1 MPQILKIAA
10 AQARTLSTTAETLAA
25 LEATAKRAAAQ
36 GIDVL
41 LFPEAYLGG
50 YPRTCAFGAA
60 VGARAPEGR
69 EQFLHYFH
77 DAVDMGDTPSG
88 AGQDWI
94 DRKLELPRGKEYR
107 GDGTREELERIAR
120 ETGVFFMTG
129 IVEKS
134 GGTLYC
140 GSVFVDPKR
149 GVLGKRRKLMPTG
162 SERLVWGMGSA
173 STLRAV
179 TTELKGVKLCIGSA
193 ICWENYMP
201 LLRQSL
207 YSQNVN
213 LWLAPT
219 ADARDTW
226 AALMRT
232 VGCEGR
238 CFVVSSNQCVKKK
251 HLPEWIS
258 SANKSE
264 PDRSPSIVSSSGVGR
279 TIAQQGSGT
288 ARRRSTITRTEEG
301 HEIILPLPKGQA
313 SAASG
318 DSSAIDSTEA
328 SPSLKQQP
336 FSQPPPSWSAD
347 GEEYI
352 CRGGSMIVSPLGEVL
367 AGPIWEKED
376 ELIVTEVDFE
386 DCERGRLDFDS
397 AGHYSR
403 MDSFKLSVDGLDLN
417 PPPM

>member
-1 MPQILKIAA
+1 MPQILKIAS
-10 AQARTLSTTAETLAA
+10 AQSRTLSTTAETLAA
-25 LEATAKRAAAQ
+25 LEATTKRAAAQ
-36 GIDVL
+36 GIDIL

-50 YPRTCAFGAA
+50 YPRTCSFGAA

-88 AGQDWI
+88 AGEAWV

-120 ETGVFFMTG
+120 ETGVFIVTG
-129 IVEKS
+129 LVEKS

-149 GVLGKRRKLMPTG
+149 GVIGKRRKLMPTG

-173 STLRAV
+173 NTLRAV
-179 TTELKGVKLCIGSA
+179 TTEIKGVKLCMGSA

-213 LWLAPT
+213 LWFAPT

-238 CFVVSSNQCVKKK
+238 CFVISSNQCVKKK

-258 SANKSE
+258 GGKKTETA
-264 PDRSPSIVSSSGVGR
+264 RSPSISSSSGVGR
-279 TIAQQGSGT
+279 RISQQGSGI
-288 ARRRSTITRTEEG
+288 ARRRSTITITEEG
-301 HEIILPLPKGQA
+301 HEICLPIPKGHA
-313 SAASG
+313 STING
-318 DSSAIDSTEA
+318 DSSAIDSTEE
-328 SPSLKQQP
+328 SPSIKQQL
-336 FSQPPPSWSAD
+336 FSQPHSSSAD
-347 GEEYI
+347 GEEYV

-367 AGPIWEKED
+367 AGPVWEKED

-397 AGHYSR
+397 AGSYSR
-403 MDSFKLSVDGLDLN
+403 MDSFKLTVEGLDLN